1 MAGEES
7 APAVSTQLERMS
19 AETRRA
25 LGDLVD
31 RQRESAP
38 ESALKQA
45 EDRLIQVQRLI
56 DSVVNNLPD
65 QAQERSRELLQTAKD
80 VERVAK
86 LLAGEF
92 SINVHDGIRA
102 DHIQGTFGQL
112 IIADEIRSL
121 ASQSDT
127 TSAYIDTK
135 SSDSA
140 VLTHLD
146 GYGKF
151 LNDWWLIAVMPAA
164 ELFSRATIGTTQIS
178 IGVTVSPVVRE
189 AVTESERLRQQRV
202 TSELERTLSA
212 AQAATSNVGENELTK
227 AFSDVQG
234 DAEWAVRRWTLG
246 VFVLA
251 ILGLAAPFVAINADM
266 EVIKQLGD
274 DLPALLVKLSTS
286 LPFFTLAAYSGHV
299 AAQHRETARHL
310 TILNAQIKSVRAY
323 SSELPEANRLE
334 LMTALG
340 HRAFADPGFVSKDM
354 GNVTLVPDGATDLV
368 KQIRGLV
375 ADAK

>member
-7 APAVSTQLERMS
+7 APTVSTQLERMS
-19 AETRRA
+19 GETRRA
-25 LGDLVD
+25 LEELVD
-31 RQRESAP
+31 RQREAAP
-38 ESALKQA
+38 ESAIQQA
-45 EDRLIQVQRLI
+45 QDRLIEVQRLI
-56 DSVVNNLPD
+56 DGVVNNLPE
-65 QAQERSRELLQTAKD
+65 QAQERSRGLLQTAKD
-80 VERVAK
+80 AERVAN
-86 LLAGEF
+86 LLTGEF
-92 SINVHDGIRA
+92 SINVHDGARS
-102 DHIQGTFGQL
+102 DHIRGTFGQL

-127 TSAYIDTK
+127 TSAYIGTK

-146 GYGKF
+146 GYRKF

-164 ELFSRATIGTTQIS
+164 ELFSRATTGTTQIS

-202 TSELERTLSA
+202 TSELEQTLSA

-246 VFVLA
+246 VFVFA

-274 DLPALLVKLSTS
+274 DLPALLVRLSTS

-340 HRAFADPGFVSKDM
+340 HRAFADPGFVSKDK
-354 GNVTLVPDGATDLV
+354 GTVTLVPDGATDLV